1 MNNSLDRTSFEAIFR
16 KDFQGLVFFAQKYVK
31 DYEAAR
37 EIVQD
42 SFLNLWEKRD
52 IIDTTRPVKSY
63 LTTIIFNKSQNYLR
77 DNKKFNSNMLEI
89 EKLNFIDEGAHSD
102 QLVETEL
109 AEKINS
115 AIEMLPDKCKEIF
128 RMNRFENLKY
138 HEIATLLNLSQKT
151 VEGQM
156 SKALLHL
163 RQHLAEYI
171 SSTVIILL
179 HVLQTNF

>member
-77 DNKKFNSNMLEI
+77 DNKKFNTNMLEI

-102 QLVETEL
+102 QLIEAEL

-128 RMNRFENLKY
+128 RMNRFESLKY
-138 HEIATLLNLSQKT
+138 HEIASRLNLSQKT

-156 SKALLHL
+156 SKALIHL

-171 SSTVIILL
+171 SSTVIFLL
-179 HVLQTNF
+179 YVLQTNF